1 MGPLTAQITT
11 TATAARKADAL
22 PAACEIALA
31 ILPKRW
37 ETEVG
42 RSGDRAT
49 DFSNLDVPIA

>member
-1 MGPLTAQITT
+1 MGPVTAQITT
-11 TATAARKADAL
+11 TAAAARKADAL
-22 PAACEIALA
+22 PTACEIALA

-42 RSGDRAT
+42 RSGGSGT